1 MTHRYTIRSL
11 VYSLLLA
18 LICCFMQGCRDKG
31 EGGKADPIPPVL
43 ENRQTLL
50 LYLPWTGPTNNLIS
64 FFRTNIS
71 DMENAVAAGVLENER
86 VLVYLAS
93 TATHGQLF
101 EIIRNE
107 TGGTERVILEE
118 YENPDYTTVEHLSNL
133 LNDMKQHAPAQ
144 EYAMAIGSHGKGWI
158 PVATNKTRDV
168 SASIIQNYWDGS
180 GKLPTRY
187 FGGTS
192 STYQTDI
199 STLREAIS
207 QSGITMEFILFDA
220 CYMSCIEVAYELRHV
235 CRHIIASTCEIMGN
249 GQPYRVTASHMF
261 GKEVDYVGIANSF
274 YDFYMNSYSPYATLA
289 TIVSEELDSLA
300 AIMKSINTRYTF
312 PTDSLPKL
320 QKFDPYTPAIFFD
333 FGHYVNIMCKDRD
346 LLTRFNEQ
354 LERTVPGESAVH
366 TPKYYSMLD
375 GRTYPIT
382 HFSGVTTSNPSRNS
396 ECATLSETSWYKATH

>member
-1 MTHRYTIRSL
+1 MKHRYTIRSL
-11 VYSLLLA
+11 VYSLLLTFF
-18 LICCFMQGCRDKG
+18 CCFIQGCRDKE
-31 EGGKADPIPPVL
+31 EGGEIKPIPPVL
-43 ENRQTLL
+43 GNRQTLL

-71 DMENAVAAGVLENER
+71 DMEHAVAAGVLENER

-107 TGGTERVILEE
+107 TGTIERVILEE
-118 YENPDYTTVEHLSNL
+118 YETPDYTTTEHLSNVL
-133 LNDMKQHAPAQ
+133 GDMMRHAPAE

-158 PVATNKTRDV
+158 PV
-168 SASIIQNYWDGS
+168 SASKPRHASISVKQDYWDGS
-180 GKLPTRY
+180 GKIPTRH

-192 STYQTDI
+192 STYQTNI

-207 QSGITMEFILFDA
+207 QTGITMEFILFDA

-235 CRHIIASTCEIMGN
+235 CRHLIASTCEIMGD

-274 YDFYMNSYSPYATLA
+274 HDFYMNSDSPYATLA
-289 TIVSEELDSLA
+289 TVVTEELDSLA
-300 AIMKSINTRYTF
+300 TIMKSINAQYTF
-312 PTDSLPKL
+312 PTDSLHKL
-320 QKFDPYTPAIFFD
+320 QKFDSYTPAIFFD
-333 FGHYVNIMCKDRD
+333 LGHYVNMMCKDKS

-354 LERTVPGESAVH
+354 LKRTVPEESAVY
-366 TPKYYSMLD
+366 TPKFYSMLD
-375 GRTYPIT
+375 GRTYPIA
-382 HFSGVTTSNPSRNS
+382 HFSGVTISEPSKNP
-396 ECATLSETSWYKATH
+396 ECTTLSETSWYKATH